1 MTLLILGLYLADIVT
16 GFDFAFKFV
25 LIVCGIIAFVYIL
38 FFGYTLDIEKTDVV
52 IRIFKACY
60 KKYFTVLIF
69 SLLTFVVLPSKNTIY
84 ISTGLITGQ
93 KVMEQVQNNP
103 LYEKSIKLL
112 EKKIDEALSEAQEPK
127 RKKDKKD
134 EN

>member
-25 LIVCGIIAFVYIL
+25 LIVCGIIALVYTL
-38 FFGYTLDIEKTDVV
+38 FFGYALDVEKTDVV

-93 KVMEQVQNNP
+93 KVMEQVQTNP

-112 EKKIDEALSEAQEPK
+112 EKKIDEALSEVQKSK
-127 RKKDKKD
+127 RKKKD
-134 EN
+134 